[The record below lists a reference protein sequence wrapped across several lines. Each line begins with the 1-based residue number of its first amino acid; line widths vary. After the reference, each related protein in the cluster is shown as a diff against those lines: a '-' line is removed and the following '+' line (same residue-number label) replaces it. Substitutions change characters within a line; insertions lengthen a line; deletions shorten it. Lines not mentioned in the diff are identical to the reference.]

1 MTIAHRLSGRIKA
14 YTFGR
19 ALSPVARRALAER
32 LTYLSVEKL
41 RSLEECA
48 RAIDRERVPG
58 DVVEAGVA
66 LGGSSIVLAS
76 TLSPERRFHGYDLFG
91 QIPPPSERDD
101 ERSHE
106 RYAVIASGASNGLGE
121 DDYYGYLP
129 DLYERVVAAFER
141 FGLGVDQER
150 VALHRGLFQD
160 TLFPARPVALAHVD
174 SDWYEP
180 VALCLARLE
189 PMLSLGAYVVLDDYL
204 DYGGCAEAT
213 SEFLTAHP
221 DFAVVR
227 ESGNLVLRRS
237 PGGAASER

>member
-1 MTIAHRLSGRIKA
+1 MTIVQRLSGRLKS
-14 YTFGR
+14 YTAGR

-48 RAIDRERVPG
+48 RAIDRELVPG
-58 DVVEAGVA
+58 DVIEAGIA

-76 TLSPERRFHGYDLFG
+76 TLAPERHFHGYDLFG

-106 RYAVIASGASNGLGE
+106 RYAVIASGASNGLGG

-141 FGLGVDQER
+141 FGLSVDQER
-150 VALHRGLFQD
+150 IALHRGLFED
-160 TLFPARPVALAHVD
+160 TLSPTGPVALAHID
-174 SDWYEP
+174 SDWYDP
-180 VALCLARLE
+180 VSLCLARLE
-189 PMLSLGAYVVLDDYL
+189 PMLSPGAYVVLDDYL

-213 SEFLTAHP
+213 GEFLTAHP

-227 ESGNLVLRRS
+227 EAGNLVLRRT
-237 PGGAASER
+237 PGGAPG